1 MEINLIMEVS
11 RTPIS
16 RELLKLAEAVNI
28 IQNFENYTES
38 LGFVLLLHYI
48 IPYPSAEISGAC
60 CKQRQN
66 IELGLSSHLGWTS
79 CNPKAELFRSDM
91 TYTERTS

>member
-1 MEINLIMEVS
+1 M
-11 RTPIS
+11 
-16 RELLKLAEAVNI
+16 EAVNI

-48 IPYPSAEISGAC
+48 IPYPSAETFAAG

-66 IELGLSSHLGWTS
+66 LELGLFITS
-79 CNPKAELFRSDM
+79 RPDIPQSQSRVIQDL
-91 TYTERTS
+91 TLLTL

>member
-1 MEINLIMEVS
+1 M
-11 RTPIS
+11 
-16 RELLKLAEAVNI
+16 EAVNI

-48 IPYPSAEISGAC
+48 IPYLSAETSGTG

-66 IELGLSSHLGWTS
+66 LELGLFITS
-79 CNPKAELFRSDM
+79 GHPMISKQSYSGSDI
-91 TYTERTS
+91 TYTEVTS